1 MDMFFILQDVHKCLL
16 AGKRPT
22 KGSHEVAS
30 MLCSVICESWP
41 ETCLLCQTA
50 GSCEHENSNYQTL
63 SARFHPCTNGE
74 GQKRKEIVCFAL
86 SLLGSTSTKLLSGS
100 QSDQTRLY
108 CKEVLINAL
117 EDFSLSSKLV
127 TFFGVQDR
135 LLSHFAVRCISSVI
149 LFQLH
154 ESNSLDSVWQERYI
168 QILQNPHPDNETVC
182 SLLTITTVIKGV
194 LTGMF
199 THKKDAL
206 EQLVIS
212 LDPVFPGLYSGI
224 LTWIEREPA
233 KPVSCANDTFDVA
246 TNLVAVLDLL
256 EVLVAVRLNLKI
268 CSLSQRLVFQQP
280 SVALQVIC
288 SPVHYLVQKR
298 TLLLLKACLLL
309 KTGDDFMTG
318 GAELSLNGDGHMTS
332 DILALANAVLNSVAA
347 GWLLRVPVSSKAAY
361 FGGNSL
367 LSRSG
372 PDFVML
378 RSTSL
383 VLLKSLEYRILYEKE
398 EGLDPAVGPQ
408 SYLHSLML
416 FVNQHLS
423 GAWLLG
429 HSCAW
434 VSVVFGEQDD
444 DMFEAA
450 RIVLS
455 LYLHQRGSSGI
466 SNPAACDTGCN
477 PHCCFIY
484 LLRSIA
490 FDHSVLLDFLISTET
505 CFLDYF
511 VRYLKLLRDTWEDFE
526 LACQCIE
533 AREPVMEA
541 KAATCGSETLAAVD
555 GSMASVGCP
564 KAAGIPLNWGGA
576 SGSWAT
582 PSVGGATQA
591 LLRPLV
597 NYASSDESDSEVPSA
612 HCVPIVGNM
621 TSHPLEF
628 SKVGGC
634 SVGLHDRIQDE
645 VQEDQS
651 TTPRM
656 CRRAATCLTELG
668 KVIFRLRKRKLFPY
682 KPDSLL
688 KLLTG
693 IGANLER
700 HSDKA
705 PLDSC
710 PCDTSVNI
718 LSDNQ

>member
-1 MDMFFILQDVHKCLL
+1 MDMLFVLQDVHKCLL
-16 AGKRPT
+16 AGERPM

-30 MLCSVICESWP
+30 MLCSVVCESWSD
-41 ETCLLCQTA
+41 TCLLGLTA
-50 GSCEHENSNYQTL
+50 GPRLCEHENSKHQTL
-63 SARFHPCTNGE
+63 STRFHPCTKQE
-74 GQKRKEIVCFAL
+74 GQNRKEIVCFAL
-86 SLLGSTSTKLLSGS
+86 SLLESTSTRLLSGN
-100 QSDQTRLY
+100 QSHQTRLY

-117 EDFSLSSKLV
+117 EDFALSSKLV

-135 LLSHFAVRCISSVI
+135 LISHFAVRCISSVI
-149 LFQLH
+149 LFQLY
-154 ESNSLDSVWQERYI
+154 ESNSLDRVWQERCVK
-168 QILQNPHPDNETVC
+168 ILRNPRPDNETAC
-182 SLLTITTVIKGV
+182 SLWTITAVIKGV

-206 EQLVIS
+206 EQLVMS
-212 LDPVFPGLYSGI
+212 LDPDFPCLYSGI
-224 LTWIEREPA
+224 LTWIERELD
-233 KPVSCANDTFDVA
+233 KPVPHANDTCDIA

-256 EVLVAVRLNLKI
+256 E
-268 CSLSQRLVFQQP
+268 
-280 SVALQVIC
+280 
-288 SPVHYLVQKR
+288 KR

-309 KTGDDFMTG
+309 KTGDDFMMG
-318 GAELSLNGDGHMTS
+318 GTELLLKGDGHMTS
-332 DILALANAVLNSVAA
+332 DVLALANAVLNSVAA

-367 LSRSG
+367 SRAG

-408 SYLHSLML
+408 SYLRSLMI

-423 GAWLLG
+423 GARLLG
-429 HSCAW
+429 HPCAW

-466 SNPAACDTGCN
+466 SQPLACDTGSN

-511 VRYLKLLRDTWEDFE
+511 VRYLKLLRDAWGDFE
-526 LACQCIE
+526 LACRRIE
-533 AREPVMEA
+533 VRDPAMGA
-541 KAATCGSETLAAVD
+541 KDATRGSEPLAAAD
-555 GSMASVGCP
+555 GSMASVGCVA
-564 KAAGIPLNWGGA
+564 AAGTPLNWGGA
-576 SGSWAT
+576 SGTWDT
-582 PSVGGATQA
+582 PSVGGATQT

-597 NYASSDESDSEVPSA
+597 NYASSDESDSEVKSA
-612 HCVPIVGNM
+612 HCVPVGNI
-621 TSHPLEF
+621 TSHPPDF

-634 SVGLHDRIQDE
+634 SMGLHDHIQDE
-645 VQEDQS
+645 VQENRS
-651 TTPRM
+651 TPSRM
-656 CRRAATCLTELG
+656 CRRAVACLTELG

-693 IGANLER
+693 IGAKSGFEPGT
-700 HSDKA
+700 A
-705 PLDSC
+705 F
-710 PCDTSVNI
+710 
-718 LSDNQ
+718 